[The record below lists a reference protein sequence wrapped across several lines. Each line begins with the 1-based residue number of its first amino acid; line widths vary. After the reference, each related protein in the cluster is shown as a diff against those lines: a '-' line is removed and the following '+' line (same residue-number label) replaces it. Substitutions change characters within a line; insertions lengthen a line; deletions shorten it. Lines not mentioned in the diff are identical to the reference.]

1 MKILDWLDDRTGYRG
16 ITRSALTEPILGGA
30 SMAFVFGSV
39 LLFLLILQM
48 TTGVL
53 LAFVYS
59 PSSTDAWAS
68 VAYIQD
74 VATGGWLIRGLHH
87 HGASAMVIVAGLHML
102 QTALYGAYKKPREL
116 NWITGVLL
124 LGLILAFA
132 LTGYLLPWDQTGY
145 WATKVATG
153 IAGGT
158 PVLGVQVQEAM
169 QGGNEYGNLTLTRFY
184 ALHVFVLPALTIGL
198 VAVHLVL
205 FRRHGVTPSWRP
217 SAEQLRQRVQP
228 FWPDQLF
235 RDVLA
240 MAIAFALLFGFVTME
255 GGARL
260 DAPADPSSNFDA
272 RPEWYFRAL
281 FQLLKYFEG
290 PMEMIAALGV
300 PAIVGAVLIGLPFLD
315 RGPSHC
321 PLRRK
326 LPLGILGIGAVA
338 AGALTVLSFQ
348 SDASDAELQKRIAAS
363 EQQAKLARR
372 LAREHGVPSAGG
384 TAVYET
390 APFAKARGLWARE
403 CAGCHEGE
411 ERSAPIVGPGY
422 NDRAW
427 IRGFLKDPRGDA
439 YFAHTKLGDKD
450 AGMDPVEVSDKE
462 LDALVEMVY
471 AESQAPDANAALAAE
486 GRAFFNGE
494 DAGCRDCHARVGDE
508 SAAPEPAPVPPMPP
522 PDAGAGAAEEGEQDG
537 GVDAEEPEEPEEEEA
552 PTAPNLNGRGSP
564 EYLIGFFREPGSPR
578 YFGEHNEM
586 DPFLDELG
594 PVELRALVEW
604 VTWLRTATPEDVE
617 ALDSP

>member
-1 MKILDWLDDRTGYRG
+1 MKLLDWLDNRTGYRG
-16 ITRSALTEPILGGA
+16 VTRSALTEPVLGGA
-30 SMAFVFGSV
+30 SMAYVFGSV
-39 LLFLLILQM
+39 LLFLLLLQM

-53 LAFVYS
+53 LAFFYS

-74 VATGGWLIRGLHH
+74 TATGGWLIRGLHH

-102 QTALYGAYKKPREL
+102 QVAVWGAYKKPREL

-205 FRRHGVTPSWRP
+205 FRRHGVTPSWRA
-217 SAEQLRQRVQP
+217 SRDQLRARVQP

-240 MAIAFALLFGFVTME
+240 MAIAFALLFGFVYME

-290 PMEMIAALGV
+290 PMEMVAALGV
-300 PAIVGAVLIGLPFLD
+300 PAIVGAILIGLPFLD
-315 RGPSHC
+315 RGPSHS
-321 PLRRK
+321 PLRRVV
-326 LPLGILGIGAVA
+326 PLGILGLGAVA

-348 SDASDAELQKRIAAS
+348 SDAADPELQKRIAAS
-363 EQQAKLARR
+363 EQQAKRARR

-390 APFAKARGLWARE
+390 APFAKARGIWARE
-403 CAGCHEGE
+403 CAACHEGD
-411 ERSAPIVGPGY
+411 ERKGPAIGPGY

-427 IRGFLKDPRGDA
+427 IRGFLKDPRADL
-439 YFAHTKLGDKD
+439 YFGHTRLGEPD
-450 AGMDPVEVSDKE
+450 AGMDPVEVSDAE
-462 LDALVEMVY
+462 MNALVEMIY
-471 AESQAPDANAALAAE
+471 AETGAADADAKLADE
-486 GRAFFNGE
+486 GRVLFDG
-494 DAGCRDCHARVGDE
+494 DAGCTDCHARFTAE
-508 SAAPEPAPVPPMPP
+508 PPPPPEPAEPG
-522 PDAGAGAAEEGEQDG
+522 DAGVEE
-537 GVDAEEPEEPEEEEA
+537 APEEEEEEDEEPIEPLA
-552 PTAPNLNGRGSP
+552 PLVRGRGSP
-564 EYLIGFFREPGSPR
+564 AYLVDLIRTPDKPI

-586 DPFLDELG
+586 DVFLDELG
-594 PVELRALVEW
+594 PVELRALAEW
-604 VTWLRTATPEDVE
+604 LTWLRTATPEDVA
-617 ALDSP
+617 ALDAP